1 MGYLRAARSPL
12 LGLHYQ
18 RKRSLYR
25 LIGIDARFQF
35 DKYENDY
42 FARAGG
48 RFSEQPD
55 FSAAVEQPAMPG
67 N

>member
-1 MGYLRAARSPL
+1 MGLPA
-12 LGLHYQ
+12 Q
-18 RKRSLYR
+18 RKRSLEW

-42 FARAGG
+42 FARASG

-55 FSAAVEQPAMPG
+55 FSAAVELPAMPG